1 MKNIIITN
9 NPDVNEKFRDAFKI
23 EFLEGKTYMDV
34 LYYTRDLIHKG
45 HELLTHPLSGSVKP
59 NETPY
64 KSVII
69 SSEIGILDE
78 SGLTILE
85 ESIQTV
91 IKFIDNKK
99 TPNWTERVLED
110 FRVIDLSL
118 MENVIDR
125 LGHK

>member
-9 NPDVNEKFRDAFKI
+9 NPGVRDKFKDTFNI
-23 EFLEGKTYMDV
+23 EFLEDKSYMDV
-34 LYYTRDLIHKG
+34 LYYTRDFIHKG
-45 HELLTHPLSGSVKP
+45 HELLTHPLSGSIKP

-64 KSVII
+64 KSIMVG
-69 SSEIGILDE
+69 SKLGDLDE
-78 SGLTILE
+78 SGLKILE
-85 ESIQTV
+85 ESIQTGL
-91 IKFIDNKK
+91 KFTQDKK

-125 LGHK
+125 LGHR